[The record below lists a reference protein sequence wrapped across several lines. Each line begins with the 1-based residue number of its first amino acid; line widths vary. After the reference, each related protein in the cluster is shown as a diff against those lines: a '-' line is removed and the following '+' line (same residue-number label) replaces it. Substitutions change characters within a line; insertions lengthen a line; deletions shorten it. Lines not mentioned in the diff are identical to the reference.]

1 MYFMNFSF
9 WYVRVIPIT
18 IQVHNHLLLV
28 GYIFVDCS
36 CIDSKQPDYSQ
47 GNYPPSN
54 YNYGNKSF
62 NPSSQTNHV
71 NSNGKDNT
79 TSMFWLLFFK
89 VNLY

>member
-9 WYVRVIPIT
+9 WYVRVIPI
-18 IQVHNHLLLV
+18 IILVHNHLQRVRYTFIDFL
-28 GYIFVDCS
+28 

-47 GNYPPSN
+47 VNYPPSN

-62 NPSSQTNHV
+62 NPSTQGNLGS
-71 NSNGKDNT
+71 SNGKDT
-79 TSMFWLLFFK
+79 ATSMLWLLLFK